1 MFGKSSPN
9 HQEVF
14 RQRFRQFCYKETPG
28 PREALSQLWV
38 FCCEWLR
45 PEIRTKEQML
55 DLVVLEQFLTIL
67 PEELQ
72 AWVREHHPESGEQA
86 VAVLEDLEKELDEPG
101 QQVEKGPVLSAGMV
115 GRGHQAD
122 PLWALGIMYTVGPSD
137 AQTSLPFTLGPKM
150 GLLSQRICLEWDSL
164 TVFQKLSTTEEV
176 ATSPTLEECGH
187 WDAARVT
194 SVGDTGRA
202 VMGACLPWVR
212 SVGES
217 RIEKGESI
225 QKQELTIDTESPKKS
240 PGQING
246 KVPHC
251 EETQEH
257 EGQTKRYQRN
267 SSTERRYKC
276 DECGRR
282 FTQNSSLIR
291 HKRIHT
297 GDRPYSCN
305 VCGKTFI
312 QSSQLIDH
320 QRIHNRLKPYQC
332 DECGKAFYYSSHL
345 VQHQRTHTGEKPFQ
359 CGECGKAFH
368 YSSGLVRH
376 QRTHTGE
383 KPYQCHVCG
392 KAFCLS
398 SHLIQHQRVHTG
410 EKPYQCSECG
420 KSFSQSSGLFHHH
433 RIHSGEKPYECD
445 ECGKAF
451 SHSSALVGHQR
462 IHSGERP
469 YECDVCG
476 KAFSYSSHL
485 LGHRRIHT
493 GEKPYECDV
502 CGKAFRRSS
511 HLLVHQRIHIVEKPW

>member
-1 MFGKSSPN
+1 MATASLPPAPEETEGLFRVNDKKWPAKVQASGPQWSSPN
-9 HQEVF
+9 NQEVF
-14 RQRFRQFCYKETPG
+14 RQRFRQFCYQDSPG
-28 PREALSQLWV
+28 PREALHQLREL
-38 FCCEWLR
+38 CRQWLS
-45 PEIRTKEQML
+45 PEIHTKEQIL
-55 DLVVLEQFLTIL
+55 ELLVLEQFLTIL
-67 PEELQ
+67 PAELQ
-72 AWVREHHPESGEQA
+72 AWVREQHPESGEQA
-86 VAVLEDLEKELDEPG
+86 VAALEDLEKELDEPG
-101 QQVEKGPVLSAGMV
+101 QQVSAQTWAQEVLS
-115 GRGHQAD
+115 
-122 PLWALGIMYTVGPSD
+122 
-137 AQTSLPFTLGPKM
+137 
-150 GLLSQRICLEWDSL
+150 E
-164 TVFQKLSTTEEV
+164 
-176 ATSPTLEECGH
+176 
-187 WDAARVT
+187 T
-194 SVGDTGRA
+194 SVPLDPAKEATYLQPQPMEIQPKDD
-202 VMGACLPWVR
+202 VI
-212 SVGES
+212 

-225 QKQELTIDTESPKKS
+225 QKQELTIDKESRKES
-240 PGQING
+240 SGQING
-246 KVPHC
+246 KVPQC

-257 EGQTKRYQRN
+257 EGRTKRC
-267 SSTERRYKC
+267 SSTERRHKC
-276 DECGRR
+276 DECGRK
-282 FTQNSSLIR
+282 FTQKSSFMR

-297 GDRPYSCN
+297 GDRPYPCN
-305 VCGKTFI
+305 VCSRTFI
-312 QSSQLIDH
+312 QGSQLIDH
-320 QRIHNRLKPYQC
+320 QRIHNQLKPYQC

-392 KAFCLS
+392 KAFYLS

-410 EKPYQCSECG
+410 EKPYRCSECG

-445 ECGKAF
+445 KCGKAF

-493 GEKPYECDV
+493 GEKPYECNV

-511 HLLVHQRIHIVEKPW
+511 HRREVLVTQQWCRLVHPAGSCHASGKDNPVTEKSGIL

>member
-1 MFGKSSPN
+1 MAGVLLPWPPEESEGLFGVNNKKWPAKVQATGPQWSSPN

-38 FCCEWLR
+38 LCCEWLR

-101 QQVEKGPVLSAGMV
+101 QQVSTQTCAQEVLS
-115 GRGHQAD
+115 
-122 PLWALGIMYTVGPSD
+122 
-137 AQTSLPFTLGPKM
+137 
-150 GLLSQRICLEWDSL
+150 E
-164 TVFQKLSTTEEV
+164 
-176 ATSPTLEECGH
+176 
-187 WDAARVT
+187 T
-194 SVGDTGRA
+194 SVPLDPAKEATYLQPQP
-202 VMGACLPWVR
+202 MEIQLK
-212 SVGES
+212 GES
-217 RIEKGESI
+217 QDPQHQQDCDDVIGIEKGESI
-225 QKQELTIDTESPKKS
+225 QKQEVTVDTESPKKS

-257 EGQTKRYQRN
+257 EGQPKRYQRN

>member
-1 MFGKSSPN
+1 MIPAQSVSLLLPRPPEESEGLFGGNNKKWPAKVQATGPQWSSPN

-101 QQVEKGPVLSAGMV
+101 QQVEKGPVL
-115 GRGHQAD
+115 
-122 PLWALGIMYTVGPSD
+122 T
-137 AQTSLPFTLGPKM
+137 K
-150 GLLSQRICLEWDSL
+150 E
-164 TVFQKLSTTEEV
+164 
-176 ATSPTLEECGH
+176 ATYLQLQPMEIQLK
-187 WDAARVT
+187 
-194 SVGDTGRA
+194 
-202 VMGACLPWVR
+202 
-212 SVGES
+212 GES
-217 RIEKGESI
+217 QDPQHQQDCDDVIRIEKGESI

-246 KVPHC
+246 K
-251 EETQEH
+251 
-257 EGQTKRYQRN
+257 
-267 SSTERRYKC
+267 
-276 DECGRR
+276 
-282 FTQNSSLIR
+282 
-291 HKRIHT
+291 
-297 GDRPYSCN
+297 
-305 VCGKTFI
+305 
-312 QSSQLIDH
+312 
-320 QRIHNRLKPYQC
+320 
-332 DECGKAFYYSSHL
+332 
-345 VQHQRTHTGEKPFQ
+345 HQRTHTGEKPFQ

-462 IHSGERP
+462 IHSGESLIKDLSLSVV
-469 YECDVCG
+469 YT
-476 KAFSYSSHL
+476 KNINTKTTL
-485 LGHRRIHT
+485 
-493 GEKPYECDV
+493 
-502 CGKAFRRSS
+502 
-511 HLLVHQRIHIVEKPW
+511 

>member
-1 MFGKSSPN
+1 MSGMAGVLLPRPPEESEGLFGGNNKKWPAKVQATGPQWSSPN

-101 QQVEKGPVLSAGMV
+101 QQVEKGPVLNEPACSQV
-115 GRGHQAD
+115 STQ
-122 PLWALGIMYTVGPSD
+122 TC
-137 AQTSLPFTLGPKM
+137 AQEV
-150 GLLSQRICLEWDSL
+150 LSE
-164 TVFQKLSTTEEV
+164 
-176 ATSPTLEECGH
+176 
-187 WDAARVT
+187 T
-194 SVGDTGRA
+194 SVPLDPAKEATYLQLQP
-202 VMGACLPWVR
+202 MEIQLK
-212 SVGES
+212 GES
-217 RIEKGESI
+217 QDPQHQQDCVIFEISPFVSDDVIRIEKGESI
-225 QKQELTIDTESPKKS
+225 QKQELTIDTESPK
-240 PGQING
+240 N
-246 KVPHC
+246 
-251 EETQEH
+251 
-257 EGQTKRYQRN
+257 
-267 SSTERRYKC
+267 
-276 DECGRR
+276 
-282 FTQNSSLIR
+282 LIR